1 MSKLSK
7 EEQKKQNKIVI
18 ISILIL
24 LPIAIII
31 GLSLRKKDD
40 KQDEKEEITLLKQ
53 SIAQYTTNKYTYPKK
68 ESDYII
74 DYDAFTKWIDNGN
87 SYLNITCTLKDN
99 EGKDCIVSAIYTSN
113 DRNLHYLSIRND
125 VLYDD
130 HTTDKEE

>member
-53 SIAQYTTNKYTYPKK
+53 SIAQYTTNEYTYPKK